1 MTLRQNPAPATNAGV
16 KTLRQNFAQEP
27 CAKTLRKKPTPD
39 FL

>member
-16 KTLRQNFAQEP
+16 KTLRQNSAQDP
-27 CAKTLRKKPTPD
+27 CAKTRRKNPTPE